1 MSAFS
6 SLVED
11 YWRAAFAGGRAHRRG
26 PSLTVSVDEGLDP
39 RFRATLLE
47 TDAGAR
53 AMLTPALAAAL
64 VWPQDAAI
72 DSAGLRR
79 ALAQAD
85 APLWGADCVF
95 YVAAGR
101 QEELMHEAPAA
112 HVRRLGADDAAAFA
126 RFEAEASA
134 QDLDDASVALDHG
147 AAFGAFADGRLVCA
161 ASMYRWNDSALM
173 DLGVLTLRDQRGR
186 GHARAVVRA
195 IASHALR
202 QGDEPQYRCQLDNA
216 ASIALAAAAGWSLY
230 GQWDCVP
237 APQRD

>member
-6 SLVED
+6 SVVED

-47 TDAGAR
+47 TEAGAY
-53 AMLTPALAAAL
+53 AALTPELAAAL
-64 VWPQDAAI
+64 ALPPDAAI

-79 ALAQAD
+79 ALAQAG

-95 YVAAGR
+95 YFAAER
-101 QEELMHEAPAA
+101 QAELARETPAA

-126 RFEAEASA
+126 RFETEASE
-134 QDLDDASVALDHG
+134 QDLDGAAVALDHD

-161 ASMYRWNDSALM
+161 ASMYRWDDSALM
-173 DLGVLTLRDQRGR
+173 DLGVLTLSAQRGR

-195 IASHALR
+195 LAGHALR
-202 QGDEPQYRCQLDNA
+202 HGCEPQYRCQLDNA

-230 GQWDCVP
+230 ARWDCVP
-237 APQRD
+237 APPRD